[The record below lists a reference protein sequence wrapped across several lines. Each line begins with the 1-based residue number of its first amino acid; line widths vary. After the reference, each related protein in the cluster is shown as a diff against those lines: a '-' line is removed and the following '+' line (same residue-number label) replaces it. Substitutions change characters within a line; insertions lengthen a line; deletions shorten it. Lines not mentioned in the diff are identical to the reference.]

1 VTDDSAAG
9 WVPEFEGQRPPFQPG
24 NTVGR
29 QVEAGNELAAK
40 HGAYSPRR
48 VDPLA
53 RDLVD
58 LMLDD
63 PALGYLKAP
72 AYRPE
77 LWAWARA
84 EARVQLLEEYLGG
97 RVSDDEAVPDPG
109 DERVRSAE
117 LALHRAEAR
126 AASGRNRLG
135 LNPLAR
141 AKLGKDVAQGQ
152 AANADVARIM
162 AQLERLELDGTL
174 PPGWSDALGGEE
186 S

>member
-1 VTDDSAAG
+1 MTGQSSE
-9 WVPEFEGQRPPFQPG
+9 WVPAFEGQRPPLQPG
-24 NTVGR
+24 H
-29 QVEAGNELAAK
+29 ELTLH

-53 RDLVD
+53 KDLVE
-58 LMLDD
+58 LMLAD
-63 PALGYLKAP
+63 PALGYLTAP

-84 EARVQLLEEYLGG
+84 EARVQLLEEYLDG
-97 RVSDDEAVPDPG
+97 RAGDESVPDPG

-162 AQLERLELDGTL
+162 AQLERMEIDGKL
-174 PPGWSDALGGEE
+174 PPGWSDTLGGDE

>member
-1 VTDDSAAG
+1 MSGQTPAG
-9 WVPEFEGQRPPFQPG
+9 WVPEFDGQRPPLQPG
-24 NTVGR
+24 H
-29 QVEAGNELAAK
+29 ELTLH

-53 RDLVD
+53 KDLVE
-58 LMLDD
+58 LMLQD
-63 PALGYLKAP
+63 ASLGYLTAS

-84 EARVQLLEEYLGG
+84 EARVQLLQEYLEERAG
-97 RVSDDEAVPDPG
+97 DDAIPDPS

-162 AQLERLELDGTL
+162 AQLERMEIDGKL
-174 PPGWSDALGGEE
+174 PPGWADTLGGDD

>member
-1 VTDDSAAG
+1 MMPGQPST
-9 WVPEFEGQRPPFQPG
+9 WVPEFKGQRPPLQPG
-24 NTVGR
+24 HEVT
-29 QVEAGNELAAK
+29 LK

-53 RDLVD
+53 KDLVD
-58 LMLDD
+58 LMLAD
-63 PALGYLKAP
+63 PGLGYLTAP

-84 EARVQLLEEYLGG
+84 EARVQLLQEYLEDRAG
-97 RVSDDEAVPDPG
+97 DDTVPDPS

-141 AKLGKDVAQGQ
+141 AKLGKDVALGH
-152 AANADVARIM
+152 AANADVAKVM
-162 AQLERLELDGTL
+162 AELDRMESDGKL
-174 PPGWSDALGGEE
+174 PHGWADALGAD